1 MVNLRVERTL
11 SMICVSQKKILPVGE
26 ILLRCCWNS
35 ALKLTTFQS
44 LRLICLKRV
53 TRQCESLVWWK
64 AFLKSF
70 FQITKRVKTSSSLL
84 GKLNKL
90 LLLLLFSFVCLF
102 LQILTNAPPL
112 VYRWRT
118 STWQTFVIRTRTAPT
133 PKDLTTAAVRR
144 GMWEMETIVK
154 VGYNFIIIFFI
165 LFFWGRAG
173 GVHNAWPKNLQG

>member
-11 SMICVSQKKILPVGE
+11 SMICVFQKKIPPVGK

-102 LQILTNAPPL
+102 FTDIDECALSGLSMAHQHLANICHKDANCTNTKGS
-112 VYRWRT
+112 YNCGC
-118 STWQTFVIRTRTAPT
+118 Q
-133 PKDLTTAAVRR
+133 
-144 GMWEMETIVK
+144 E
-154 VGYNFIIIFFI
+154 GYAGNGNNCE
-165 LFFWGRAG
+165 GR
-173 GVHNAWPKNLQG
+173 L